1 MRVKEVKAPKKKDDD
16 GLSAERN
23 SGCCLRPRGL
33 SRDALLAELACR
45 SAVEEIALRI
55 GSDGT
60 FRSAAKAWPA
70 LDGGMATITPSE
82 AWRESKRGLLCI
94 LVPCIITPL
103 LHATPSRPAS
113 LKEDISGIIPG

>member
-1 MRVKEVKAPKKKDDD
+1 MLVKVVKAPKKKDDD

-33 SRDALLAELACR
+33 SRDALLADLACR
-45 SAVEEIALRI
+45 SAVEEKALRI
-55 GSDGT
+55 GSGGA

-70 LDGGMATITPSE
+70 LDGGMADFTPSE

-94 LVPCIITPL
+94 FAPSIITSFS
-103 LHATPSRPAS
+103 HATPPRPAS
-113 LKEDISGIIPG
+113 LEEDISGIIPG